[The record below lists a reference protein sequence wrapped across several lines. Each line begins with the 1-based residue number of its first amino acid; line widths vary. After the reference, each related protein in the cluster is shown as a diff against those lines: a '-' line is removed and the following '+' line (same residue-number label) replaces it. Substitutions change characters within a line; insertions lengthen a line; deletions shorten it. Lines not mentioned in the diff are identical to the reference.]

1 MKHSIALKIFALAVG
16 ILVITVAI
24 AVLTNFE
31 VIRLGKDV
39 SIVARQTV
47 PLAKEASELDECCL
61 ERRIAYQ
68 TLYCQYTEPKPDN
81 KVIENEQKN
90 FEESTKCFYENI
102 GDLRKVLA
110 VLPDDPQE
118 RNLYARARELVGQME
133 TAFTSET
140 GMARMILKHRQDGNL
155 EKAEELNVFDNQ
167 SEALLDVQGDK
178 LRQVAMD
185 LAEISAQRAKSREIW
200 VLWSSTATTL
210 FAVLTGLV
218 VAWLISRNLARP
230 IAQLL
235 QTTRAVQAGDLST
248 HLGKLPEDEIGQL
261 GESFNS
267 MVHELRRKQ
276 EMQKAI
282 GSYIDPRI
290 VEKVILAGRKE
301 DMAGQ
306 KRVMTILFTDLV
318 GFTTLGEH
326 LTPGGL
332 VNVLN
337 RYFTLMSECVQ
348 AENGII
354 DKFIGDAIMAY
365 WGPPFV
371 DEEEEAAAACRAALR
386 QLEALTQF
394 QAELPELM
402 GLRKNLPEIKIRIG
416 LATGEVVVGNIGS
429 EKARNYTVMGDIV
442 NVASRMESAN
452 NVYGTR
458 ILISEETRRMAD
470 RVIQA
475 REIDLI
481 AVKGKSEPVQVY
493 ELISIASELSPEW
506 EERRT
511 RFGEGL
517 EAYRRQDWP
526 AAEMIFEEL
535 AEKFQDRPAR
545 AFLERVK
552 ILRQNPPGPD
562 WDGVWRMATK

>member
-1 MKHSIALKIFALAVG
+1 MKHSIALKIFGLAVG
-16 ILVITVAI
+16 ILALTVAI
-24 AVLTNFE
+24 AIFTNFE
-31 VIRLGKDV
+31 VVGLGKDV
-39 SIVARQTV
+39 SIVAKQTL
-47 PLAKEASELDECCL
+47 PLATKASELDECCL

-68 TLYCQYTEPKPDN
+68 SLYRQYADPKPDG
-81 KVIENEQKN
+81 KAIENRQKA
-90 FEESTKCFYENI
+90 FEDSTDCVAGAI
-102 GDLRKVLA
+102 ADLRKILA
-110 VLPDDPQE
+110 DLPDDPQE
-118 RNLYARARELVGQME
+118 RNLYASARELVGQME
-133 TAFTSET
+133 TAFASET
-140 GMARMILKHRQDGNL
+140 GMARVILKHRQERNL
-155 EKAEELNVFDNQ
+155 EKAEELKVFDNQ
-167 SEALLDVQGDK
+167 SEALLDAQGDK
-178 LRQVAMD
+178 LRQITMD

-200 VLWSSTATTL
+200 VLWSSIATTV
-210 FAVLTGLV
+210 FAVLTGLA
-218 VAWLISRNLARP
+218 VAWLISHNLARP

-235 QTTRAVQAGDLST
+235 QTTRAVQAGDLSA
-248 HLGKLPEDEIGQL
+248 HLGELPEDEIGQL

-371 DEEEEAAAACRAALR
+371 GEDEEAAAGCRAALR

-394 QAELPELM
+394 QAELPDLM
-402 GLRKNLPEIKIRIG
+402 GLRKNLPEVRIRIG

-429 EKARNYTVMGDIV
+429 ETARNYTVMGDVV

-470 RVIQA
+470 RIVQT
-475 REIDLI
+475 REIDLV
-481 AVKGKSEPVQVY
+481 AVKGKSEPVQIY
-493 ELISIASELSPEW
+493 ELISIDEELSPEW
-506 EERRT
+506 EARRS

-517 EAYRRQDWP
+517 EAYRRQDWS
-526 AAEMIFEEL
+526 AAEIIFHEL

-552 ILRQNPPGPD
+552 ILRQDPPGAD
-562 WDGVWRMATK
+562 WDGVWRMTTK

>member
-16 ILVITVAI
+16 ILVITVSI
-24 AVLTNFE
+24 AVLTNVE
-31 VIRLGKDV
+31 VIGLGKDV
-39 SIVARQTV
+39 AIVARQTV

-68 TLYCQYTEPKPDN
+68 NLYCQFTEPNPN
-81 KVIENEQKN
+81 KETIEKRQKN
-90 FEESTKCFYENI
+90 FEESTKCFHENI
-102 GDLRKVLA
+102 EDLRKILA

-118 RNLYARARELVGQME
+118 RDLYASARELVGQME
-133 TAFTSET
+133 TAFVSET
-140 GMARMILKHRQDGNL
+140 GMARMILKHRREGNL

-167 SEALLDVQGDK
+167 SEALLDAQGDK

-185 LAEISAQRAKSREIW
+185 LAEISAQRAKSRELW

-261 GESFNS
+261 GEGFNS
-267 MVHELRRKQ
+267 MVQELRRKQ
-276 EMQKAI
+276 ELQKAI

-290 VEKVILAGRKE
+290 VEKVILPGRKE

-318 GFTTLGEH
+318 GFTTLGEN

-348 AENGII
+348 VENGII

-371 DEEEEAAAACRAALR
+371 SEEDEAAAACRAALR
-386 QLEALTQF
+386 QLEAVAQF
-394 QAELPELM
+394 QAELPDLM
-402 GLRKNLPEIKIRIG
+402 GLRKNVPEVRIRIG

-429 EKARNYTVMGDIV
+429 EKARNYTVMGDVV

-475 REIDLI
+475 REIDLV
-481 AVKGKSEPVQVY
+481 AVKGKSEPVQVH
-493 ELISIASELSPEW
+493 ELISIAGELSPEW

-511 RFGEGL
+511 RFADGL
-517 EAYRRQDWP
+517 EAYRRQDWA

-535 AEKFQDRPAR
+535 VEKYQDHPAR

-552 ILRQNPPGPD
+552 ILRQDPPGAD
-562 WDGVWRMATK
+562 WDGVWRMTTK

>member
-1 MKHSIALKIFALAVG
+1 MKHSIALKIFGLAVG
-16 ILVITVAI
+16 ILVLNVAV
-24 AVLTNFE
+24 AVLTNLE
-31 VIRLGKDV
+31 VIGLGQDV
-39 SIVARQTV
+39 AIVANQTI
-47 PLAKEASELDECCL
+47 PLAKEASELDECGL
-61 ERRIAYQ
+61 ERRIAFQ
-68 TLYCQYTEPKPDN
+68 TLSDLYTALTSDN
-81 KVIENEQKN
+81 KAIEKEQRN
-90 FEESTKCFYENI
+90 FEESSRCFHKNLEE
-102 GDLRKVLA
+102 LRKILA
-110 VLPDDPQE
+110 RLPDDPEE
-118 RNLYARARELVGQME
+118 RELYVGARELAGQME
-133 TAFTSET
+133 TTFAAET
-140 GMARMILKHRQDGNL
+140 GMAKIILKHRREGNL

-167 SEALLDVQGDK
+167 SEELLDTQGNK
-178 LRQVAMD
+178 LRAITME
-185 LAEISAQRAKSREIW
+185 LAEISARRAKSREVW
-200 VLWSSTATTL
+200 VLWSSAATTC
-210 FAVLTGLV
+210 FAILTGLI

-230 IAQLL
+230 LVQLL

-248 HLGKLPEDEIGQL
+248 HLEKLPADEIGQL
-261 GESFNS
+261 GEGFNA
-267 MVHELRRKQ
+267 MVGELRRKQ

-306 KRVMTILFTDLV
+306 KRVMTILFADLV

-371 DEEEEAAAACRAALR
+371 GEEEEAAAACRAALR

-394 QAELPELM
+394 RSELPDLM
-402 GLRKNLPEIKIRIG
+402 GLRKNLPEVKIRIG

-429 EKARNYTVMGDIV
+429 ETARNYTVMGDVV

-470 RVIQA
+470 RVVQT
-475 REIDLI
+475 REIDLV
-481 AVKGKSEPVQVY
+481 AVKGKSEPVQIY
-493 ELISIASELSPEW
+493 ELISIEGELSPEW
-506 EERRT
+506 EERRR

-517 EAYRRQDWP
+517 EAYRKQEWP
-526 AAEMIFEEL
+526 ASEMIFQEL
-535 AEKFQDRPAR
+535 VEKYHDRPAR
-545 AFLERVK
+545 AFLERVR
-552 ILRQNPPGPD
+552 ILRQDPPGAG
-562 WDGVWRMATK
+562 WDGVWRMTTK

>member
-1 MKHSIALKIFALAVG
+1 MKHSIALKIFGLAVG
-16 ILVITVAI
+16 ILVVTVAI

-31 VIRLGKDV
+31 VIGLGKDV
-39 SIVARQTV
+39 AIVATRTI

-68 TLYCQYTEPKPDN
+68 ALYCQYTEPKPDN
-81 KVIENEQKN
+81 KAIERKQRS
-90 FEESTKCFYENI
+90 FEESTKCFHGNI
-102 GDLRKVLA
+102 DDIRKMLA
-110 VLPDDPQE
+110 VLPDDPEE
-118 RNLYARARELVGQME
+118 RNLYASARELVGQME
-133 TAFTSET
+133 TAFASET
-140 GMARMILKHRQDGNL
+140 AMARMILKHRQDGNL
-155 EKAEELNVFDNQ
+155 EKAEELNGFDNQ
-167 SEALLDVQGDK
+167 SEALLDAQGDK
-178 LRQVAMD
+178 LRQIAMD
-185 LAEISAQRAKSREIW
+185 LAEISARRAKSREIW
-200 VLWSSTATTL
+200 VLWSSTATTF

-235 QTTRAVQAGDLST
+235 QTTRAVQAGDLSI

-290 VEKVILAGRKE
+290 VEEVILAGRKE

-332 VNVLN
+332 VKVLN
-337 RYFTLMSECVQ
+337 RFFTLMSECVQ

-371 DEEEEAAAACRAALR
+371 GEDEEAAAGCRAAFR

-394 QAELPELM
+394 QAELPDLM
-402 GLRKNLPEIKIRIG
+402 GLRKNLPEVKIRIG

-429 EKARNYTVMGDIV
+429 ETARNYTVMGDVV
-442 NVASRMESAN
+442 NIASRMESAN

-470 RVIQA
+470 RIIQA
-475 REIDLI
+475 REIDWI
-481 AVKGKSEPVQVY
+481 AVKGKSEPVQVH
-493 ELISIASELSPEW
+493 ELISIDGELSPEW
-506 EERRT
+506 EERRM

-526 AAEMIFEEL
+526 AAEMIFQEL
-535 AEKFQDRPAR
+535 VEKYQDHPAR

-552 ILRQNPPGPD
+552 ILHQNPPGAA
-562 WDGVWRMATK
+562 WDGVWRMSTK

>member
-1 MKHSIALKIFALAVG
+1 
-16 ILVITVAI
+16 
-24 AVLTNFE
+24 
-31 VIRLGKDV
+31 
-39 SIVARQTV
+39 
-47 PLAKEASELDECCL
+47 
-61 ERRIAYQ
+61 
-68 TLYCQYTEPKPDN
+68 
-81 KVIENEQKN
+81 
-90 FEESTKCFYENI
+90 
-102 GDLRKVLA
+102 
-110 VLPDDPQE
+110 
-118 RNLYARARELVGQME
+118 LYAGARELAGQME
-133 TAFTSET
+133 TTFAAET
-140 GMARMILKHRQDGNL
+140 GMAMMLLKHRREGNL

-167 SEALLDVQGDK
+167 SEELLDTQGNK
-178 LRQVAMD
+178 LRAITME
-185 LAEISAQRAKSREIW
+185 LAEISARRAKSSEVW
-200 VLWSSTATTL
+200 VLWSSAATTC
-210 FAVLTGLV
+210 FAILTGLI
-218 VAWLISRNLARP
+218 VAWLTSRNLARP
-230 IAQLL
+230 LVQLL

-248 HLGKLPEDEIGQL
+248 HLEKLPADEIGQL
-261 GESFNS
+261 GEGFNA
-267 MVHELRRKQ
+267 MVGELRRKQ

-306 KRVMTILFTDLV
+306 KRVMTILFADLV

-371 DEEEEAAAACRAALR
+371 GEEEEAAAACRAALR

-394 QAELPELM
+394 RSELPDLM
-402 GLRKNLPEIKIRIG
+402 GLRKNLPEVKIRIG

-429 EKARNYTVMGDIV
+429 ETARNYTVMGDVV

-470 RVIQA
+470 RIVQT
-475 REIDLI
+475 REIDLV
-481 AVKGKSEPVQVY
+481 AVKGKSEPVQIY
-493 ELISIASELSPEW
+493 ELISIEGELSPEW
-506 EERRT
+506 EERRR

-517 EAYRRQDWP
+517 EAYRKQEWP
-526 AAEMIFEEL
+526 ASEMIFQEL
-535 AEKFQDRPAR
+535 VEKYHDRPAR
-545 AFLERVK
+545 AFLERVR
-552 ILRQNPPGPD
+552 ILRQDPPGAG
-562 WDGVWRMATK
+562 WDGVWRMTTK